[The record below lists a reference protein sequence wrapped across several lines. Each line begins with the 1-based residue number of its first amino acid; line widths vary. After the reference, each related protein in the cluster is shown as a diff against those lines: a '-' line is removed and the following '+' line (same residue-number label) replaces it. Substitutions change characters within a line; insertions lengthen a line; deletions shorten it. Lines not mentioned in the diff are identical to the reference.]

1 MHDACLHH
9 AQCMMCMD
17 SLEGLLYFVKL
28 VCTMN
33 KTLEETL
40 KKDLINQL
48 LTVNFILFVQV
59 CKEWKEMTFA
69 TTNKVFKDT
78 EQGYIDL
85 FDIQGILLLY

>member
-1 MHDACLHH
+1 MHAMHVSCRHDAGMKCMHDACLHH

-33 KTLEETL
+33 KTLEETM

-48 LTVNFILFVQV
+48 LTVNFILFV
-59 CKEWKEMTFA
+59 
-69 TTNKVFKDT
+69 
-78 EQGYIDL
+78 
-85 FDIQGILLLY
+85 